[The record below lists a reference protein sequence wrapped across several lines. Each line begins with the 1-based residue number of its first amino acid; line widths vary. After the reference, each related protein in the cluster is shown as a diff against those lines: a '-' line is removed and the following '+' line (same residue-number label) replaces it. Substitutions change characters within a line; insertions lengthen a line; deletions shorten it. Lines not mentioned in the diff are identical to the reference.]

1 MAERFRSNRLAQAM
15 AEERGER
22 RLVWDLPVRL
32 FHWLLVLSL
41 IASYVTAKIGFDTM
55 KLHMYLGFWVIGLI
69 VFRLLWG
76 FVGPRH
82 ARFSSFLKGP
92 TGLWRYARALGAGT
106 MIETAGH
113 NPLGGL
119 SVILLLALVGFQGAT
134 GLFATD
140 DIVWTGPYNGAV
152 GGDWADRL
160 THWHHMNFNF
170 ILAAVV
176 LHLLAITFYL
186 LVKKQNLVG
195 AMVHGKK
202 YVAQNDAISK
212 SEVVKAVIVI
222 VIAFGLVYWLLAKS
236 PGASDFLSWENVRS
250 AFSP

>member
-1 MAERFRSNRLAQAM
+1 MQAM

-32 FHWLLVLSL
+32 FHWLLVLSM

-55 KLHMYLGFWVIGLI
+55 PAHRYLGYWTIVLL
-69 VFRLLWG
+69 VFRILWG

-82 ARFSSFLKGP
+82 ARFSSFLRGP
-92 TGLWRYARALGAGT
+92 SGIWRYARALGAGT
-106 MIETAGH
+106 MIESAGH

-119 SVILLLALVGFQGAT
+119 SVILLLGLVGFQAAT

-140 DIVWTGPYNGAV
+140 DVVWTGPYNAAV
-152 GGDWADRL
+152 SSDWASRL
-160 THWHHMNFNF
+160 TKWHHVNFNI
-170 ILAAVV
+170 ILAAIA
-176 LHLLAITFYL
+176 LHLMAIAFYF

-202 YVAQNDAISK
+202 YVPVHDAITK
-212 SEVVKAVIVI
+212 SEVVKAIIVL
-222 VIAFGLVYWLLAKS
+222 VIAVGLVYWLLAVA
-236 PGASDFLSWENVRS
+236 PEPPDVNFE
-250 AFSP
+250 

>member
-1 MAERFRSNRLAQAM
+1 M

-41 IASYVTAKIGFDTM
+41 IASYLTAEFGFETLKVSDETTFDLM
-55 KLHMYLGFWVIGLI
+55 QIHMWLGEWTLGLI
-69 VFRLLWG
+69 LFRILWG

-92 TGLWRYARALGAGT
+92 TGIWRYAKALGAGT

-119 SVILLLALVGFQGAT
+119 SVVLLLALVGFQAFT
-134 GLFATD
+134 GLFTTD
-140 DIVWTGPYNGAV
+140 DIIWNGPYNSAV
-152 GGDWADRL
+152 SSDWATKL
-160 THWHHMNFNF
+160 SHWHHVNFNI
-170 ILAAVV
+170 ILAAVT
-176 LHLLAITFYL
+176 LHLLAIAFYF

-202 YVAQNDAISK
+202 YVADNDAITK
-212 SEVVKAVIVI
+212 SEIVRAVIVI
-222 VIAFGLVYWLLAKS
+222 VIAAGLVYWLIAAA
-236 PGASDFLSWENVRS
+236 PVTPDASFE
-250 AFSP
+250 

>member
-1 MAERFRSNRLAQAM
+1 MAE
-15 AEERGER
+15 ER
-22 RLVWDLPVRL
+22 RLVWDLPLRL

-41 IASYVTAKIGFDTM
+41 IASYVTAKIGFETM
-55 KLHMYLGFWVIGLI
+55 EIHRYLGYWTIVLI
-69 VFRLLWG
+69 VFRILWG

-82 ARFSSFLKGP
+82 ARFSSFLQGP
-92 TGLWRYARALGAGT
+92 SGIWKYARALGAGT

-119 SVILLLALVGFQGAT
+119 SVILLLALVAFQAGT

-152 GGDWADRL
+152 SADWGQRL
-160 THWHHMNFNF
+160 TAWHHMNFNF

-176 LHLLAITFYL
+176 LHVLAITFYF

-202 YVAQNDAISK
+202 YVAQNEAITK
-212 SEVVKAVIVI
+212 SLIVRAIIVI
-222 VIAFGLVYWLLAKS
+222 VIAAALVCWLLAVAPEPPDVS
-236 PGASDFLSWENVRS
+236 FY
-250 AFSP
+250 

>member
-1 MAERFRSNRLAQAM
+1 M

-32 FHWLLVLSL
+32 FHWLLVLSM

-55 KLHMYLGFWVIGLI
+55 PAHRYLGYWTIVLL
-69 VFRLLWG
+69 VFRILWG

-92 TGLWRYARALGAGT
+92 SGIWRYARALGAGT
-106 MIETAGH
+106 MIESAGH

-119 SVILLLALVGFQGAT
+119 SVILLLGLVGFQAAT

-140 DIVWTGPYNGAV
+140 DVVWTGPYNAAV
-152 GGDWADRL
+152 SSDWASRL
-160 THWHHMNFNF
+160 TKWHHVNFNI
-170 ILAAVV
+170 ILAAIA
-176 LHLLAITFYL
+176 LHLMAIAFYF

-202 YVAQNDAISK
+202 YVPVNDAITK
-212 SEVVKAVIVI
+212 SEVVKAIIVL
-222 VIAFGLVYWLLAKS
+222 VIALGLVYWLLAVA
-236 PGASDFLSWENVRS
+236 PEPPDVNFE
-250 AFSP
+250 